1 MALTNAERQDRH
13 RERVKE
19 ALRNA
24 GKSEPLRNDLLQKMN
39 DAFEEAHRD
48 AMLRVVE
55 WNDKR
60 WGVPDEDDPW
70 FGPRNAIIRNPGFR
84 QRTDE
89 DWIRSAAELG
99 EKLGD
104 YLAMQLLHD
113 ALAEKVSAQKAAA
126 GK

>member
-1 MALTNAERQDRH
+1 MALTNAERQARH
-13 RERVKE
+13 RARVKD

-39 DAFEEAHRD
+39 DAFEEAHRS

-55 WNDKR
+55 WSDQR

-70 FGPRNAIIRNPGFR
+70 FGPRNAIIRTPGFR

-89 DWIRSAAELG
+89 EWIRSATELG

-104 YLAMQLLHD
+104 YLALQLLHD
-113 ALAEKVSAQKAAA
+113 AVAEKVSAQKAAA
-126 GK
+126 EK